1 VDWDI
6 NAETYPC
13 RRATLRPKV
22 ILYQAPKSHPK
33 ATHKPTASVLLAHYY
48 GILNLRYRSNALVLG
63 LQHAWKAL
71 GRRLEVAW
79 SSLGWPES
87 VRTGLDCRA
96 GRR

>member
-6 NAETYPC
+6 NAVTYPC

-22 ILYQAPKSHPK
+22 ILYQAPESHHK
-33 ATHKPTASVLLAHYY
+33 ATHKPTTSVLLAHYY

-71 GRRLEVAW
+71 AGGLE
-79 SSLGWPES
+79 
-87 VRTGLDCRA
+87 RA
-96 GRR
+96 GVA